1 MLAGWRRHMIMEKLR
16 ARRHVRIGEL
26 AASFQVSERTIR
38 NDIVRLASIYPIYTR
53 QGRGTGCVQIM
64 DTYASEPRRLTDT
77 QAHFLEGIIP
87 QLKPDDQEIAESI
100 LLDFALL

>member
-26 AASFQVSERTIR
+26 AATFQFSERTIR
-38 NDIVRLASIYPIYTR
+38 NDIVRLASIYPIYTT
-53 QGRGTGCVQIM
+53 QGRGTGGVHIV

-77 QAHFLEGIIP
+77 QTHFFESIIP

-100 LLDFALL
+100 LLDFAPL